1 MLGVMSLKMF
11 LIFRGKPSIDSC
23 RDGGSIIASYTN
35 IFGSE
40 YTLTLPIKWGGT
52 REDMKVVGYREP
64 KLEKRLS
71 QKKIS
76 KGSGKPYFV
85 SSHLDINLN
94 KKNALKIAVKIRN
107 AVSKTDSYEL
117 ALDLVHGIEN
127 NGQLRDS

>member
-1 MLGVMSLKMF
+1 MIASKAGWTRKKPRAHYIGVMSLKMF
-11 LIFRGKPSIDSC
+11 LIFRGKPSINSC

-76 KGSGKPYFV
+76 KGVGSLI
-85 SSHLDINLN
+85 S
-94 KKNALKIAVKIRN
+94 
-107 AVSKTDSYEL
+107 
-117 ALDLVHGIEN
+117 LVPV
-127 NGQLRDS
+127 